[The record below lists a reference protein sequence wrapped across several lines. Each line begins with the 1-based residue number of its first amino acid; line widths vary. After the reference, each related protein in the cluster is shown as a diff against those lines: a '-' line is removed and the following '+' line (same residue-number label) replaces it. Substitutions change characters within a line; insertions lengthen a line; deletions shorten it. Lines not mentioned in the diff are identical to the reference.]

1 MKKLVTAHGLSFEP
15 LIGSQEIAARVE
27 ALGQEIREVYENKYP
42 LFLCVLNGAFV
53 FAADLLRACEI
64 ACEVSFVRLA
74 SYDGMAS
81 SGHVKTLLGVD
92 ADLKNRHIIIV
103 EDIVDSGRTLYHFM
117 DDLKKL
123 EPASVALAV
132 LLVKPDAVEFPI
144 QIDYRGF
151 EIANKFVVGYGLDY
165 DGQCR
170 NLKEIYQLYTHE

>member
-81 SGHVKTLLGVD
+81 SGH
-92 ADLKNRHIIIV
+92 
-103 EDIVDSGRTLYHFM
+103 
-117 DDLKKL
+117 LKKL

>member
-15 LIGSQEIAARVE
+15 LINSQEIAARVQ
-27 ALGQEIREVYENKYP
+27 ALGQEIQEVYENKYP
-42 LFLCVLNGAFV
+42 LFLCVLNGA
-53 FAADLLRACEI
+53 
-64 ACEVSFVRLA
+64 CEVSFVRLA
-74 SYDGMAS
+74 SYDGMSS

-92 ADLKNRHIIIV
+92 ADLKNRHVIIV